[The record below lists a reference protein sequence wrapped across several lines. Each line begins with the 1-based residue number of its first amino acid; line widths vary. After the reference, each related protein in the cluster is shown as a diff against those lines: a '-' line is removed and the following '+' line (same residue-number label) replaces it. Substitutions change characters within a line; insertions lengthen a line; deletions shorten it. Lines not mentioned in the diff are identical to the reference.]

1 MTLDQRTRDSN
12 TSSSAPSPASSPGAA
27 GAEFLRDRRRE
38 AERFQHDMD
47 CSTDQTLSNNSI
59 AFVEEGTQTSGQ

>member
-1 MTLDQRTRDSN
+1 MTLNQRIQNRNSG
-12 TSSSAPSPASSPGAA
+12 SPSPSPPSAA

-38 AERFQHDMD
+38 TERFQQDMD
-47 CSTDQTLSNNSI
+47 GSTDQTLSNNSV